1 MVETNGF
8 QQVARSV
15 VYFYLHELQQVA
27 SSRKVRIFA
36 LETLFLIVDNPKKS
50 VFKGA

>member
-27 SSRKVRIFA
+27 SSRSSFFCSRK
-36 LETLFLIVDNPKKS
+36 IVDNPKKS